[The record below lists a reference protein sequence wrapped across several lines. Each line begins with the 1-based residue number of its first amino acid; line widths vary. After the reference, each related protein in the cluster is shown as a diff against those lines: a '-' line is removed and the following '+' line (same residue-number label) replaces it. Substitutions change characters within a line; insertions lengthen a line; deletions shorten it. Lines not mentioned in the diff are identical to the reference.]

1 MNARRPLFSM
11 ACVMAALSALPAL
24 ADPPSAER
32 IVREA
37 NQQWNQAF
45 NAGDVDALT
54 ALYADTARLS
64 PGNGQVLRGSEAIGE
79 LFQGFVDNGL
89 HSHRIETVEVLESPE
104 QITQLGYWR
113 AIGGEA
119 DSPQEFGGVLVTVL
133 EPDAEGDWKVK
144 AHVWNTAP

>member
-1 MNARRPLFSM
+1 MNARLSMFSV
-11 ACVMAALSALPAL
+11 AFVMAALPALPVL
-24 ADPPSAER
+24 AETPSAER

-37 NQQWNQAF
+37 NLQWNQAF

-54 ALYADTARLS
+54 ALYADSARLS
-64 PGNGQVLRGSEAIGE
+64 PGNGEVLRGSEAITA

-89 HSHRIETVEVLESPE
+89 HTHRIETVEVLASPE

-113 AIGGEA
+113 AKGGEA

-133 EPDAEGDWKVK
+133 EPDAEGDWKVQT
-144 AHVWNTAP
+144 HVWNMAP